1 MAAASSQSARDR
13 SGSLLARAT
22 CPWCR
27 TRGRTRSL
35 ICLPAVCQLARD
47 SNVIRSKSYSREWSF
62 QITSLSIV
70 GSWEFSVFSEEI
82 CFSFFFFFFLVHV
95 QSDSKKRNRCFRWRI
110 LYAGGSRDLESFV
123 RRFEVIWSNSRSPLF
138 DFLSM
143 VSMGWSRCLEKFWRI
158 VEETK
163 VCYLWYICIGIWD
176 VMIERYMLFNFLNT
190 NFTKWIRN
198 V

>member
-1 MAAASSQSARDR
+1 M
-13 SGSLLARAT
+13 
-22 CPWCR
+22 
-27 TRGRTRSL
+27 
-35 ICLPAVCQLARD
+35 
-47 SNVIRSKSYSREWSF
+47 
-62 QITSLSIV
+62 
-70 GSWEFSVFSEEI
+70 FSEEI

-143 VSMGWSRCLEKFWRI
+143 VSTGWSRCLGKFWRI

-163 VCYLWYICIGIWD
+163 VCYL
-176 VMIERYMLFNFLNT
+176 
-190 NFTKWIRN
+190 
-198 V
+198 